1 MSIKRT
7 LLVALT
13 ASLALVGCSDND
25 DKRRV
30 STVNVQVTAG
40 QQDISNGLIRSSQI
54 LTTGLLD
61 ESNEGVLNFQRFY
74 TQDNGTAIVSVL
86 PGKLQLFELVT
97 LPANA
102 DINQA
107 ASKSR
112 CQWVAG
118 CKGGKKFGD
127 EFNPTYQWQSV
138 VWDLRKDERVVVT
151 PLTHLA
157 AALAFE
163 YAYAEQPDP
172 DPNTPYDS
180 ENPST
185 QTPLWQETGYYSPYS
200 VEQAVSQV
208 SRLFGI
214 FNVQTTFP
222 ADLTRINSLNSK
234 DPISAKN
241 SIRYGAI
248 LAAWAHL
255 QETNAEFT
263 ENATNEFLD
272 NNAQIMQKD
281 AADSQ
286 VSVLTLKTIYSLAKE
301 NLENLE
307 KLPVN
312 NAGIKSLI
320 TDAVNEFDSD
330 LTKLNAELTDTSPA
344 SIKDLFGDTAFNDYK
359 LGVERTKLFVED
371 LVDGATKL
379 IDSEYFFG
387 KEYDTALR
395 GYIDQQKLF
404 FENNKANL
412 NGVVSQLND
421 AQKIYIDSYLTS
433 SCANVDAYPWIKE
446 CNYKNKVLILTD
458 RSDHAITL
466 EMKNFE
472 GNVQAID
479 IEMKGELLVDKLI
492 FKLKD
497 TATNKSRVRL
507 FYAQPTNV
515 IPTATNPVIGY
526 EYQWADFTFYDVE
539 TKDTEFTG
547 NFSLLYRGVNDP
559 TGNKAEQHFN
569 IDTLRLSSRIS
580 DHIGGTDKDD
590 KEASSV
596 FIAAKSSTADT
607 YYNPAEEF
615 GKINGFFTEQSA
627 NAGQDFPGLVS
638 YKLGEEL
645 IHNQTVKYFDFYI
658 NDESAQSFRY
668 RFYPDVVRNQNA
680 AGQYTVGNND
690 AITTHKMAVCPLSKK
705 SKKNGEWGVDGACS
719 PAQVF
724 NGKRNLQ
731 KSINNLWQ
739 AGVFSYVDIP
749 GKGEY
754 FVTLPS
760 SPAGTESCHVL
771 KDLSG
776 NVGVG
781 FDGELVSSAVLGL
794 DLLRVT
800 TEVILEGQPRTL
812 LDVLIS
818 APKEDRYNVTAALSH
833 NYSNLNE
840 DKIFVGTG
848 NNLDRLI
855 FNYNTDS
862 SFKRMGSLNVYKNG
876 VTLAEKKVD
885 AELMLGL
892 NQDYVVREEGNST
905 ALPHKYITASNGGQQ
920 ICVTANEPF
929 KGPTIDD
936 AFDKEA
942 VLSLTFRG
950 VVYGSICNEKG
961 VWIARFIDGTWIPLV
976 PY

>member
-7 LLVALT
+7 LLVVLAT
-13 ASLALVGCSDND
+13 SLALVGCSSDKDNF
-25 DKRRV
+25 RTN
-30 STVNVQVTAG
+30 SFPAEVTAG
-40 QQDISNGLIRSSQI
+40 QQDISNALIRSAEI
-54 LTTGLLD
+54 LVTGLPD
-61 ESNEGVLNFQRFY
+61 ENNEGMLNYQSFY
-74 TQDNGTAIVSVL
+74 TQASGTATVVL
-86 PGKLQLFELVT
+86 PLNPGSKMRLFELVT

-107 ASKSR
+107 ASVSR

-118 CKGGKKFGD
+118 CKGSKKFGD

-163 YAYAEQPDP
+163 YAYAEQPHP
-172 DPNTPYDS
+172 DPNTPYD
-180 ENPST
+180 ENPNT

-200 VEQAVSQV
+200 VEQAISQV
-208 SRLFGI
+208 SKLFGLR
-214 FNVQTTFP
+214 NVQNSFP

-281 AADSQ
+281 AAGSQ

-301 NLENLE
+301 NLE

-320 TDAVNEFDSD
+320 TDVVNEFDSD

-387 KEYDTALR
+387 EEYDTALR
-395 GYIDQQKLF
+395 GYIDQQKQF
-404 FENNKANL
+404 FKTNKASL
-412 NGVVSQLND
+412 NTITAQLNE
-421 AQKIYIDSYLTS
+421 AQQLYVDSYLAKAN
-433 SCANVDAYPWIKE
+433 SCASYTVYTWIKN
-446 CNYKNKVLILTD
+446 CDYSANVMSLTD
-458 RSDHAITL
+458 TKDKKITL
-466 EMKNFE
+466 QMQ
-472 GNVQAID
+472 NVADNAQAVD
-479 IEMKGELLVDKLI
+479 IEINGELQEGDLI

-497 TATNKSRVRL
+497 SDTRKSRVRL
-507 FYAQPTNV
+507 FYAQAVNEIQSKDEEP
-515 IPTATNPVIGY
+515 IGY
-526 EYQWADFTFYDVE
+526 EHLWADFTLFNAQQK
-539 TKDTEFTG
+539 TTEFTG
-547 NFSLLYRGVNDP
+547 NFSLLYRGVKNPEAEDSR
-559 TGNKAEQHFN
+559 AEQHFN
-569 IDTLRLSSRIS
+569 IDTVRLSSRLS
-580 DHIGGTDKDD
+580 DEIEDEGKKD
-590 KEASSV
+590 KEIASV
-596 FIAAKSSTADT
+596 FIAAQSSTADT
-607 YYNPAEEF
+607 YYNPNPNPDEKF

-627 NAGQDFPGLVS
+627 NADEDIPELVS

-658 NDESAQSFRY
+658 DDESAQSFRY

-705 SKKNGEWGVDGACS
+705 NDEWGVDGACS

-724 NGKRNLQ
+724 NGKRDVQ
-731 KSINNLWQ
+731 KSINALWQ
-739 AGVFSYVDIP
+739 AGAFSYVDLP

-754 FVTLPS
+754 FVEW
-760 SPAGTESCHVL
+760 PATKKNDGCYELVKLSEEAEPVTITESA
-771 KDLSG
+771 
-776 NVGVG
+776 
-781 FDGELVSSAVLGL
+781 ELVSAAVLGL
-794 DLLRVT
+794 DTLRVT
-800 TEVILEGQPRTL
+800 TEVMLEKQPRTL

-833 NYSNLNE
+833 NYSNLTE

-862 SFKRMGSLNVYKNG
+862 SFKRMGSLSVYKSG
-876 VTLAEKKVD
+876 VTLAESKVD
-885 AELMLGL
+885 AELMVGL
-892 NQDYVVREEGNST
+892 NQSYSD
-905 ALPHKYITASNGGQQ
+905 LPHEYVTASNGGQQ
-920 ICVTANEPF
+920 ICVTKNEPF

-950 VVYGSICNEKG
+950 VVYGSIRNERG
-961 VWIARFIDGTWIPLV
+961 MWIARFIDGTWIPLV
-976 PY
+976 P

>member
-214 FNVQTTFP
+214 SNVQTTFP

-281 AADSQ
+281 AAGRQ

-320 TDAVNEFDSD
+320 TDVVNEFDSD
-330 LTKLNAELTDTSPA
+330 LTKLNADLTDTSPA

-547 NFSLLYRGVNDP
+547 NFSLLYRGVVNPD
-559 TGNKAEQHFN
+559 NSKEIHFN

-607 YYNPAEEF
+607 YYNEDEKF
-615 GKINGFFTEQSA
+615 GKFNGFFTEQTIDTDSTLT
-627 NAGQDFPGLVS
+627 GLVS
-638 YKLGEEL
+638 YGLGEETL
-645 IHNQTVKYFDFYI
+645 GKQTVQYFDFYVH
-658 NDESAQSFRY
+658 DENAQSYRY
-668 RFYPDVVRNQNA
+668 RFYPDVERRQNA
-680 AGQYTVGNND
+680 AGQYSIDGEKSV
-690 AITTHKMAVCPLSKK
+690 TTHKLAVCPIVQE
-705 SKKNGEWGVDGACS
+705 GDEWVVEGGCS
-719 PAQVF
+719 PAQSF
-724 NGKRNLQ
+724 NGKRDRQ
-731 KSINNLWQ
+731 ESINNLWK
-739 AGVFSYVDIP
+739 AGAFSYVNIP
-749 GKGEY
+749 GKGDY
-754 FVTLPS
+754 FVKWD
-760 SPAGTESCHVL
+760 ATEKNGCYNL
-771 KDLSG
+771 NDLSQG
-776 NVGVG
+776 QGITL
-781 FDGELVSSAVLGL
+781 DGLRTSAAVLGL
-794 DLLRVT
+794 DTLRVT
-800 TEVILEGQPRTL
+800 TEVMLSTTSGSTTTWQPKTL
-812 LDVLIS
+812 LDVLVS
-818 APKEDRYNVTAALSH
+818 APTKERYNVTAALSH
-833 NYSNLNE
+833 NYESLNE
-840 DKIFVGTG
+840 DDVYVGSG
-848 NNLDRLI
+848 ANLSRLI
-855 FNYNTDS
+855 LNYNTDS
-862 SFKRMGSLNVYKNG
+862 SFKRIGSFSVYKSG
-876 VTLAEKKVD
+876 VKLGSETNSVN

-892 NQDYVVREEGNST
+892 NQSFNE
-905 ALPHKYITASNGGQQ
+905 LPHKYVTGPNGNYEV
-920 ICVTANEPF
+920 CVVDNAPLKARE
-929 KGPTIDD
+929 
-936 AFDKEA
+936 FDKDEA
-942 VLSLTFRG
+942 VFSLSFRG
-950 VVYGSICNEKG
+950 VVYGSIRQENG
-961 VWIARFIDGTWIPLV
+961 AWIARFIDGTWV
-976 PY
+976 PITPNSL

>member
-163 YAYAEQPDP
+163 YAYAETPEPEPVQPGVPID
-172 DPNTPYDS
+172 
-180 ENPST
+180 
-185 QTPLWQETGYYSPYS
+185 PLWQKTGYYSPYS
-200 VEQAVSQV
+200 VEQAISQV
-208 SRLFGI
+208 SKLFGLR
-214 FNVQTTFP
+214 NVQNSFP
-222 ADLTRINSLNSK
+222 ADLTRINSLNINN
-234 DPISAKN
+234 DPESAKN
-241 SIRYGAI
+241 SVRYGAL
-248 LAAWAHL
+248 LAAWARL
-255 QETNAEFT
+255 QEENPEFT
-263 ENATNEFLD
+263 EKVTEEFIG
-272 NNAQIMQKD
+272 NQAQFLEKGQLLENGQP
-281 AADSQ
+281 AF
-286 VSVLTLKTIYSLAKE
+286 LTLETLYQVAID
-301 NLENLE
+301 N
-307 KLPVN
+307 
-312 NAGIKSLI
+312 
-320 TDAVNEFDSD
+320 
-330 LTKLNAELTDTSPA
+330 LTKLTVHNAGVKQVVASVVSRLQADIETFTEGEMTSEAPA
-344 SIKDLFGDTAFNDYK
+344 SIKDLFGSEAYSNYQ
-359 LGVERTKLFVED
+359 LGVERTKLF
-371 LVDGATKL
+371 
-379 IDSEYFFG
+379 IDELQEQSKYFFG
-387 KEYDTALR
+387 EEYDGLINTYL
-395 GYIDQQKLF
+395 DEQKEF
-404 FENNKANL
+404 FKSNKDNFNEVLKSLKSAE
-412 NGVVSQLND
+412 S
-421 AQKIYIDSYLTS
+421 IYIDSYYGSDCS
-433 SCANVDAYPWIKE
+433 SSLGATLWSD
-446 CNYKNKVLILTD
+446 CNYSGNVLTLTD
-458 RSDHAITL
+458 KSGKQVTL
-466 EMKNFE
+466 SMKNVTS
-472 GNVQAID
+472 NKQAVD
-479 IEMKGELLVDKLI
+479 IEMTGELQINDLL
-492 FKLKD
+492 FKLND
-497 TATNKSRVRL
+497 SATNKSRVRL
-507 FYAQPTNV
+507 FYSEETSQVLASTIEP
-515 IPTATNPVIGY
+515 IGY
-526 EYQWADFTFYDVE
+526 EYNWASFSFNDTVK
-539 TKDTEFTG
+539 KDQEWTG
-547 NFSLLYRGVNDP
+547 NFSLLYRGVNHP
-559 TGNKAEQHFN
+559 TDSNADMHFN

-580 DHIGGTDKDD
+580 DHIGGTDRDD

-596 FIAAKSSTADT
+596 FIAAQSSTADT
-607 YYNPAEEF
+607 YYNPNPDEKF

-627 NAGQDFPGLVS
+627 NTGQDKPGLVS

-658 NDESAQSFRY
+658 NDKSAQSFRY

-705 SKKNGEWGVDGACS
+705 KDGEWGVDGACS

-724 NGKRNLQ
+724 NGKRDVQ
-731 KSINNLWQ
+731 KSINTFWK
-739 AGVFSYVDIP
+739 AGAFSYIDLP

-754 FVTLPS
+754 FAKWPATEKNGCFELDKLSGAAEPVTI
-760 SPAGTESCHVL
+760 TESA
-771 KDLSG
+771 K
-776 NVGVG
+776 
-781 FDGELVSSAVLGL
+781 FVSAAVLGL
-794 DLLRVT
+794 DTLRVT
-800 TEVILEGQPRTL
+800 TEVMLEKQPRTL

-833 NYSNLNE
+833 NYSNLTE

-862 SFKRMGSLNVYKNG
+862 SFKRMGSLSVYKSG
-876 VTLAEKKVD
+876 VTLAESKVD
-885 AELMLGL
+885 AELMVGL
-892 NQDYVVREEGNST
+892 NQSYSN
-905 ALPHKYITASNGGQQ
+905 LPHKYVTASNGGQQ
-920 ICVTANEPF
+920 ICVTENAPF
-929 KGPTIDD
+929 NGPKINSTLEKD
-936 AFDKEA
+936 AA
-942 VLSLTFRG
+942 LSLTFRG
-950 VVYGSICNEKG
+950 VTYGSIRNEKG

-976 PY
+976 P

>member
-200 VEQAVSQV
+200 VEQAISQV
-208 SRLFGI
+208 SKLFGLR
-214 FNVQTTFP
+214 NVQNSFP
-222 ADLTRINSLNSK
+222 ADLTRINSLNINN
-234 DPISAKN
+234 DPESAKN

-248 LAAWAHL
+248 LAAWAYL
-255 QETNAEFT
+255 QEKDSEFTQKATAEFVT
-263 ENATNEFLD
+263 QPKQGQLLEKEQQGET
-272 NNAQIMQKD
+272 
-281 AADSQ
+281 
-286 VSVLTLKTIYSLAKE
+286 VLTQYKIYDLAGKNLKQLLVHNAKIKTLVE
-301 NLENLE
+301 EVIAQFDTDIN
-307 KLPVN
+307 KLKD
-312 NAGIKSLI
+312 GI
-320 TDAVNEFDSD
+320 
-330 LTKLNAELTDTSPA
+330 LTQQEPA
-344 SIKDLFGDTAFNDYK
+344 SIKIIFGDAAFNDYS
-359 LGVERTKLFVED
+359 LGVSQAKAFIVKLQD
-371 LVDGATKL
+371 QSK
-379 IDSEYFFG
+379 YFFG
-387 KEYDTALR
+387 DTYDRLINTYLDEQKE
-395 GYIDQQKLF
+395 F
-404 FENNKANL
+404 FKSNKGNFNAVL
-412 NGVVSQLND
+412 KSLKS
-421 AQKIYIDSYLTS
+421 AESIYIDSYHGSACSNS
-433 SCANVDAYPWIKE
+433 SSWDASLWGD
-446 CNYKNKVLILTD
+446 CNFSDKVLVLTGSN
-458 RSDHAITL
+458 SDHKITL
-466 EMKNFE
+466 KMKNVTS
-472 GNVQAID
+472 NKQAVD
-479 IEMKGELLVDKLI
+479 IEMTGELKINNLL
-492 FKLKD
+492 FKLND
-497 TATNKSRVRL
+497 SATSKSRVRL
-507 FYAQPTNV
+507 FYSEETSQVLASTEP
-515 IPTATNPVIGY
+515 IGY
-526 EYQWADFTFYDVE
+526 EYNWASFSFYDTVNNDQE
-539 TKDTEFTG
+539 WTG
-547 NFSLLYRGVNDP
+547 NFSLLYRGVVDP
-559 TGNKAEQHFN
+559 EGSTEIRFN

-607 YYNPAEEF
+607 YYNPAEKF

-627 NAGQDFPGLVS
+627 NTGQDIPELS

-645 IHNQTVKYFDFYI
+645 IRNQTVKYFDFYI

-705 SKKNGEWGVDGACS
+705 GGEWGVDGACS

-724 NGKRNLQ
+724 NGKRDVQ
-731 KSINNLWQ
+731 KSINTFWK
-739 AGVFSYVDIP
+739 AGAFSYIDLP

-754 FVTLPS
+754 FVKW
-760 SPAGTESCHVL
+760 PATEKNGCFEL
-771 KDLSG
+771 DKLS
-776 NVGVG
+776 
-781 FDGELVSSAVLGL
+781 ETAQTITEPAKLVSAAVLGL
-794 DLLRVT
+794 DTLRVT
-800 TEVILEGQPRTL
+800 TEVMLEKQPRTL

-862 SFKRMGSLNVYKNG
+862 SFKRMGSFSVYKNG
-876 VTLAEKKVD
+876 VTLAKSKVD
-885 AELMLGL
+885 AELMVGL
-892 NQDYVVREEGNST
+892 NQSYSN
-905 ALPHKYITASNGGQQ
+905 LPHKYVTASNGGQQ
-920 ICVTANEPF
+920 ICVTKNEPF
-929 KGPTIDD
+929 NGPKINSTLEKD
-936 AFDKEA
+936 AA
-942 VLSLTFRG
+942 LSLTFRG
-950 VVYGSICNEKG
+950 VTYGSIRNEKG

-976 PY
+976 P

>member
-7 LLVALT
+7 LLVVLAT
-13 ASLALVGCSDND
+13 SLALVGCSSDKDNF
-25 DKRRV
+25 RTN
-30 STVNVQVTAG
+30 SFPAEVTAG
-40 QQDISNGLIRSSQI
+40 QQDISNALIRSAEI
-54 LTTGLLD
+54 LVTGLPD
-61 ESNEGVLNFQRFY
+61 ENNEGMLNYQSFY
-74 TQDNGTAIVSVL
+74 TQANGTATVVL
-86 PGKLQLFELVT
+86 PLNPGSKMRLFELVT
-97 LPANA
+97 LPANS

-107 ASKSR
+107 ASVSR

-118 CKGGKKFGD
+118 CSKGGKKFGD
-127 EFNPTYQWQSV
+127 EFNPIYQWQSV
-138 VWDLRKDERVVVT
+138 VFDLKKDEKVVVT

-163 YAYAEQPDP
+163 FAYAETPEGENNTQIEQPK
-172 DPNTPYDS
+172 
-180 ENPST
+180 
-185 QTPLWQETGYYSPYS
+185 WQATGYYSPYS

-214 FNVQTTFP
+214 SNVQTTFP

-281 AADSQ
+281 AAGRQ

-320 TDAVNEFDSD
+320 TDVVNEFDSD
-330 LTKLNAELTDTSPA
+330 LTKLNADLTDTSPA

-395 GYIDQQKLF
+395 GYIDQQKQF
-404 FENNKANL
+404 FKTNKDNFNEVLKSLKSAE
-412 NGVVSQLND
+412 S
-421 AQKIYIDSYLTS
+421 IYIDSYYGSDCS
-433 SCANVDAYPWIKE
+433 SSLGATLWSD
-446 CNYKNKVLILTD
+446 CNYSGNVLTLTD
-458 RSDHAITL
+458 DISGKQVTL
-466 EMKNFE
+466 SMKNVTS
-472 GNVQAID
+472 NKQAVD
-479 IEMKGELLVDKLI
+479 IEMTGELQINNVNNDLL
-492 FKLKD
+492 FKLND
-497 TATNKSRVRL
+497 SATSKSRVRL
-507 FYAQPTNV
+507 FYSEETSQVLDSTIEP
-515 IPTATNPVIGY
+515 IGY
-526 EYQWADFTFYDVE
+526 EYNWASFSFNNTVQE
-539 TKDTEFTG
+539 WTG
-547 NFSLLYRGVNDP
+547 NFSLLYRGVSDP
-559 TGNKAEQHFN
+559 TGISSEQHFN

-580 DHIGGTDKDD
+580 DHIGGTDSDD

-596 FIAAKSSTADT
+596 FIAAQSSTADT
-607 YYNPAEEF
+607 YYNPDEKF
-615 GKINGFFTEQSA
+615 GKINGFFTEQSV
-627 NAGQDFPGLVS
+627 NAVQDIPGLVS

-950 VVYGSICNEKG
+950 VVYGSIRNERG
-961 VWIARFIDGTWIPLV
+961 MWIARFIDGTWISLE
-976 PY
+976 

>member
-40 QQDISNGLIRSSQI
+40 QQDISKALIRSSEI
-54 LTTGLLD
+54 LATGMPN
-61 ESNEGVLNFQRFY
+61 ESNEGTLNYQSFY

-112 CQWVAG
+112 CQWVEG
-118 CKGGKKFGD
+118 CGSKEFGAD
-127 EFNPTYQWQSV
+127 ISPVYQWQSV

-200 VEQAVSQV
+200 VEQAISQV
-208 SRLFGI
+208 SKLFGLR
-214 FNVQTTFP
+214 NVQNSFP
-222 ADLTRINSLNSK
+222 ADLTRINSLNINN
-234 DPISAKN
+234 DPESAKN

-255 QETNAEFT
+255 EEDSEFTQKATAEFVT
-263 ENATNEFLD
+263 QPKQGQLLEKEQQGEA
-272 NNAQIMQKD
+272 
-281 AADSQ
+281 
-286 VSVLTLKTIYSLAKE
+286 VLTQYKIYDLAGKNLKQ
-301 NLENLE
+301 
-307 KLPVN
+307 LPVH
-312 NAGIKSLI
+312 NAKIKTLVEEVI
-320 TDAVNEFDSD
+320 AQFETDISKLEDGV
-330 LTKLNAELTDTSPA
+330 LTQQEPD
-344 SIKDLFGDTAFNDYK
+344 SIKIIFGDTAFNDYSFGVSQAKAFIEK
-359 LGVERTKLFVED
+359 LRDQSK
-371 LVDGATKL
+371 
-379 IDSEYFFG
+379 YFFG
-387 KEYDTALR
+387 EEYDGLINTYLEE
-395 GYIDQQKLF
+395 QKEF
-404 FENNKANL
+404 FKSNKDNFNAVL
-412 NGVVSQLND
+412 KSLKS
-421 AQKIYIDSYLTS
+421 AESIYIDSYYGSACSNS
-433 SCANVDAYPWIKE
+433 SSWDANLWSD
-446 CNYKNKVLILTD
+446 CNYSGNVLTLTD
-458 RSDHAITL
+458 KSGKQVTL
-466 EMKNFE
+466 SMKNVTS
-472 GNVQAID
+472 NKQAVD
-479 IEMKGELLVDKLI
+479 IEMTGELKIDDLL
-492 FKLKD
+492 FKLND
-497 TATNKSRVRL
+497 SATNKSRVRL
-507 FYAQPTNV
+507 FYSEETSQVLDSTIEP
-515 IPTATNPVIGY
+515 IGY
-526 EYQWADFTFYDVE
+526 EYNWASFSFNDTVK
-539 TKDTEFTG
+539 KDQEWTG
-547 NFSLLYRGVNDP
+547 NFSLLYRGVSDP
-559 TGNKAEQHFN
+559 TGISSEQHFN

-580 DHIGGTDKDD
+580 DHIGGTDRDD

-596 FIAAKSSTADT
+596 FIAAQSSTADT
-607 YYNPAEEF
+607 YYNPNPDEKF

-627 NAGQDFPGLVS
+627 NAAQDIPELVS

-645 IHNQTVKYFDFYI
+645 IRNQTVKYFDFYI

-705 SKKNGEWGVDGACS
+705 NGEWGVDGACS
-719 PAQVF
+719 PAQIF
-724 NGKRNLQ
+724 NGKRDVQ
-731 KSINNLWQ
+731 KSINTFWK
-739 AGVFSYVDIP
+739 AGAFSYVDLP

-754 FVTLPS
+754 FVEW
-760 SPAGTESCHVL
+760 PATKKNDGCYELVKLSETADPVTITESA
-771 KDLSG
+771 
-776 NVGVG
+776 
-781 FDGELVSSAVLGL
+781 ELVSAAVLGL
-794 DLLRVT
+794 DTLRVT
-800 TEVILEGQPRTL
+800 TEVMLENQPRTL

-833 NYSNLNE
+833 NYSNLTE

-862 SFKRMGSLNVYKNG
+862 SFKRMGSFSVYKSG
-876 VTLAEKKVD
+876 VTLAESKVD
-885 AELMLGL
+885 AELMVGL
-892 NQDYVVREEGNST
+892 NQSYSD
-905 ALPHKYITASNGGQQ
+905 LPHEYVTASNGGQQ
-920 ICVTANEPF
+920 ICVTKNEPF

-936 AFDKEA
+936 GFDKKA

-950 VVYGSICNEKG
+950 VVYGSIRNENG
-961 VWIARFIDGTWIPLV
+961 MWIARFIDGTWEHITPNNL
-976 PY
+976 